1 MKTLF
6 ISNLYPSN
14 DAPTRGMYNVHVFG
28 AIGRHCETRLISPRP
43 WWTRIKQP
51 GKLFAVPQENRGGM
65 TAAYP
70 TFWTLPRY
78 GVAYNGAA
86 LYHSIRGQVKRLRR
100 DFPFDVILAAWAYP
114 DAVAAARL
122 AREFDCPLVVN
133 VLGSDINA
141 LAQMPALRPQ
151 IVSALRQAHRVISV
165 SGALRE
171 RVLELGLPPKQVI
184 VQHNGVDREKFT
196 LQDKTAV
203 RARLGLPPDRPIILY
218 VGNFVPEKGVDTL
231 VMALKHLRESG
242 RKDVLLALVGS
253 GPLEPALHS
262 LVAQFGLQENVTF
275 CGRRPHTEIPDW
287 MAACDVFCLPSLR
300 EGCPN
305 VVLESLSSGRPVV
318 AARVG
323 GVPELLTEA
332 TGLMVPAGEPD
343 AFAKA
348 LHTALC
354 RDWSAEALR
363 DSTRGNSWELA
374 GAAYYAALEDAINN
388 RKQN

>member
-6 ISNLYPSN
+6 ISNLYPSA

-43 WWTRIKQP
+43 WWSRIKQP
-51 GKLFAVPQENRGGM
+51 GKLLSVPQENRGGM
-65 TAAYP
+65 TATYP

-86 LYHSIRGQVKRLRR
+86 LYHSIYGQVKRLRR

-114 DAVAAARL
+114 DAAAAARL
-122 AREFDCPLVVN
+122 ARDFQCPLIIN

-141 LAQMPALRPQ
+141 LAQMPALKPQ

-171 RVLELGLPPKQVI
+171 RVLELGLPPEQVI
-184 VQHNGVDREKFT
+184 TQHNGVDREKFT

-203 RARLGLPPDRPIILY
+203 RARLGLPPNRPIILY

-231 VMALKHLRESG
+231 VTAIKHLLELG
-242 RKDVLLALVGS
+242 QKDVLLALVGS

-262 LVAQFGLQENVTF
+262 LVAQHGLQENVTF
-275 CGRRPHTEIPDW
+275 CGRKPHTEIPEW

-318 AARVG
+318 ASEVG
-323 GVPELLTEA
+323 GVPELLDAA
-332 TGLMVPAGEPD
+332 TGLLVPAGEPE

-348 LHTALC
+348 LHIALC
-354 RDWSAEALR
+354 RNWSAEALR
-363 DSTRGNSWELA
+363 DATRGSSWELA
-374 GAAYYAALEDAINN
+374 GDAYYAALESAVNN

>member
-6 ISNLYPSN
+6 ISNLYPSA

-28 AIGRHCETRLISPRP
+28 AIARHCETRLISPRP

-51 GKLFAVPQENRGGM
+51 GKLFTISRENRGGM
-65 TAAYP
+65 ETTYP

-78 GVAYNGAA
+78 GVSHNGTA
-86 LYHSIRGQVKRLRR
+86 LYHSLRGQVKRLRR

-122 AREFDCPLVVN
+122 ALDFDCPLVVN

-141 LAQMPALRPQ
+141 LAQMSALRPQ
-151 IVSALRQAHRVISV
+151 IVASLRQAHRVISV

-171 RVLELGLPPKQVI
+171 RVLELGLPPEQVI

-196 LQDKTAV
+196 LQDGAAI
-203 RARLGLPPDRPIILY
+203 RAGLDLPPNRPIILY

-231 VMALKHLRESG
+231 VTAIKHLRESG
-242 RKDVLLALVGS
+242 QKDVLLALVGS
-253 GPLEPALHS
+253 GSLEPMLHS
-262 LVAQFGLQENVTF
+262 LVAQHGLQDSVRF
-275 CGRRPHTEIPDW
+275 CGRKPHDEIPDW

-318 AARVG
+318 ASRVG
-323 GVPELLTEA
+323 GVPELLDDT
-332 TGLMVPAGEPD
+332 TGLLVPAGQPE

-354 RDWSAEALR
+354 RNWNAEALR
-363 DSTRGNSWELA
+363 ESTRHNSWELA
-374 GAAYYAALEDAINN
+374 GDAYYAALESAVNN
-388 RKQN
+388 RK